1 MQSVIG
7 IFLHTCLAPVRVIDV
22 LWRMNTAVSRQS
34 INNAISS
41 LAIESAK
48 QIRNIGRTLECAYVL
63 DNFDVQIRHKVS
75 TVEQPD
81 SALYHL
87 ISASLI
93 KLVHCTRDDLKWS
106 TYLWQRCRYNDMR
119 TIYLPNPSIISLFSL
134 HPDRMEPEFLD
145 RRERFNSWKFA
156 MDLCTHGP
164 EFFKQYITHIR
175 DPEDIEKIP
184 IEKTHQVPAKAMELN
199 NSTVDGNID
208 ALVDLLRQGG
218 VLDPD
223 DHVDQD
229 AAEVVIIIHGDL
241 ATGERI
247 QTARIRRS
255 IESTGRRRL
264 EFVIFVPGLFHV
276 KMACADALWRI
287 FIEKSRDTEK
297 DPTSLMAFISIL
309 YANQSSRIAAN
320 KCSFQTLNDC
330 LVRCGTADRL
340 ECWRAYIHSK
350 WPECDTLQKYADRK
364 PSIDEILMISKKLA
378 LEYSSAA
385 LKIEDFRLSELK
397 DRDLQYENTLIRI
410 DYLLLYEE
418 LSYAIR
424 CGDVGRVETC
434 LCRWIPIF
442 KGTGKHKYATML
454 LEFLHDV
461 HFVYPPP
468 LRKAVRYN
476 WLCNPRGKPMGFRG
490 VDWLLELNNLL
501 TKSIYGG
508 SGSNYTIARI
518 VKESPLIQL
527 FRDCKSVVEE
537 QFLLTPKTMR
547 HGEPNMIESF
557 NALSRYAVSNGIL
570 NFSVGRTT
578 HHSIPN
584 YFQVG
589 MDRYESSPPS
599 QTVPVRW
606 TNEEEDNQPNY
617 PSFDNVEDGL
627 AEAYLEV

>member
-1 MQSVIG
+1 
-7 IFLHTCLAPVRVIDV
+7 
-22 LWRMNTAVSRQS
+22 
-34 INNAISS
+34 
-41 LAIESAK
+41 
-48 QIRNIGRTLECAYVL
+48 
-63 DNFDVQIRHKVS
+63 
-75 TVEQPD
+75 
-81 SALYHL
+81 
-87 ISASLI
+87 
-93 KLVHCTRDDLKWS
+93 
-106 TYLWQRCRYNDMR
+106 
-119 TIYLPNPSIISLFSL
+119 
-134 HPDRMEPEFLD
+134 
-145 RRERFNSWKFA
+145 

-241 ATGERI
+241 ATGKRI

-255 IESTGRRRL
+255 IESTGRWRL

-330 LVRCGTADRL
+330 LVCCGTADRL

-476 WLCNPRGKPMGFRG
+476 WLCNPRGKPMGF
-490 VDWLLELNNLL
+490 
-501 TKSIYGG
+501 
-508 SGSNYTIARI
+508 
-518 VKESPLIQL
+518 
-527 FRDCKSVVEE
+527 
-537 QFLLTPKTMR
+537 
-547 HGEPNMIESF
+547 
-557 NALSRYAVSNGIL
+557 
-570 NFSVGRTT
+570 
-578 HHSIPN
+578 
-584 YFQVG
+584 
-589 MDRYESSPPS
+589 
-599 QTVPVRW
+599 
-606 TNEEEDNQPNY
+606 
-617 PSFDNVEDGL
+617 
-627 AEAYLEV
+627 